1 MANDT
6 PEKKLILVIGATG
19 AQGLA
24 VIDGL
29 LKPSADGSPSPYAIR
44 ALTRSPESTRA
55 KELANR
61 GVQVFKGSVDDFS
74 SVLAALEGVYGAY
87 VNTDSFTIGE
97 MKEVYYGMRIFELA
111 KQVGTLKHYVWSA
124 LDYSFK
130 LGGYNPMYRAEHYD
144 AKGRINDWLRAQ
156 PSVVSDKDMSWS
168 ILTTG
173 PYIDMLNNYM
183 FGPLNKRADG
193 TYVFAAPM
201 GNGHV
206 PMISLSDV
214 GFFARYIF
222 DHRESTSAQELEVA
236 SDWVD
241 WPYLVSTFTKVTGK
255 PAVYLPLSMDEW
267 FGLWNQDDIKLPVMN
282 TKRVADGSTTWE
294 QNFRCW
300 WAQYRDDIVKR
311 DFEWTRKLHPG
322 GHTLES
328 WMRETGYDG
337 DLLKNPLKNVE
348 DGKFPRLELSLAQ
361 KL

>member
-29 LKPSADGSPSPYAIR
+29 LKPSADGSPSPYTIR

-61 GVQVFKGSVDDFS
+61 GVQVFKGSVDDFNS
-74 SVLAALEGVYGAY
+74 ILAALEGVYGAY

-130 LGGYNPMYRAEHYD
+130 LGGYNPTYRAEHYD

-156 PSVVSDKDMSWS
+156 PHAQQ
-168 ILTTG
+168 L
-173 PYIDMLNNYM
+173 
-183 FGPLNKRADG
+183 
-193 TYVFAAPM
+193 YVWTVEQAGGRNLRLRRPHGQWPRPDDLA
-201 GNGHV
+201 
-206 PMISLSDV
+206 LRRR
-214 GFFARYIF
+214 FFARYIF
-222 DHRESTSAQELEVA
+222 EHRESTSAQELEVA

-311 DFEWTRKLHPG
+311 DFEWIRKLHPG